1 MYNIK
6 IKVMEKRN
14 NKVLSGL
21 ILAGLVMC
29 GHMSYAGVGEKFNKF
44 IGSEFTNIS
53 GLYIIL
59 GVIAAGIIGKVLHHF
74 FIKDEER
81 TPSNVKISPHVH
93 HRHHRQRPII
103 KKTS

>member
-6 IKVMEKRN
+6 IKVMEKRK

-21 ILAGLVMC
+21 MILGLVMSSLQ
-29 GHMSYAGVGEKFNKF
+29 SYAGVGEKFNKF

-74 FIKDEER
+74 FIKEEEKA
-81 TPSNVKISPHVH
+81 PSNVKIGQHVH
-93 HRHHRQRPII
+93 HRHHRPRSIV